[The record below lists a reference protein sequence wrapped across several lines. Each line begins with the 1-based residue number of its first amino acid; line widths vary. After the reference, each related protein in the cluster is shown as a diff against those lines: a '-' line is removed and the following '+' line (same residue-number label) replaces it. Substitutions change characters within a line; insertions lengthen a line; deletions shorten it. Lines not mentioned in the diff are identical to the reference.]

1 MRGKTPRKAV
11 EAEDGGYRENGEGE
25 AKGHFAK
32 PAKGIQ
38 QRKKVLA
45 DWRLGVRRKIWVPYA
60 EEQFWRVLG
69 KHPIG
74 VCRSGEQQIDMFVQ
88 VYGARREG
96 GDANQHNRCEQQI
109 VPHELPPL

>member
-45 DWRLGVRRKIWVPYA
+45 DWRMGVESRRRASCALSVA
-60 EEQFWRVLG
+60 
-69 KHPIG
+69 
-74 VCRSGEQQIDMFVQ
+74 
-88 VYGARREG
+88 GAQG
-96 GDANQHNRCEQQI
+96 T
-109 VPHELPPL
+109 